1 MPWSS
6 SWRVIGLYTG
16 FTDRKVLKR
25 IAVIDSSIGFYKELI
40 LKISIWASRSSVT
53 IKFTDVFGFSVYP

>member
-6 SWRVIGLYTG
+6 SWRVIGPYAG

-25 IAVIDSSIGFYKELI
+25 IIVVNSSIGFCKELI
-40 LKISIWASRSSVT
+40 LKMSIWASHSSVT
-53 IKFTDVFGFSVYP
+53 IEFMDVFGFGVYP